1 MEDEPDIGDG
11 WLRLPA
17 EVLEWATS
25 RAERLGIPV
34 SAVVV
39 DALEVRAALEVAP
52 QIHQLVRGERWEQ
65 REYQEQG

>member
-1 MEDEPDIGDG
+1 MEDEPDISDV
-11 WLRLPA
+11 WLCLPA
-17 EVLEWATS
+17 GVLEWATS

-52 QIHQLVRGERWEQ
+52 QIRQLVPGGRREQ
-65 REYQEQG
+65 HEYQEQG